1 MCIII
6 GFNFSWDN
14 YNTQEKLETIIL
26 QTFGG
31 ETRCINSLYKNGELI
46 LKRNTL

>member
-1 MCIII
+1 MCIIN

-31 ETRCINSLYKNGELI
+31 KTRCIIVYIKMVN
-46 LKRNTL
+46 

>member
-26 QTFGG
+26 QTFGAKQG
-31 ETRCINSLYKNGELI
+31 ALI
-46 LKRNTL
+46 VYIKMVN